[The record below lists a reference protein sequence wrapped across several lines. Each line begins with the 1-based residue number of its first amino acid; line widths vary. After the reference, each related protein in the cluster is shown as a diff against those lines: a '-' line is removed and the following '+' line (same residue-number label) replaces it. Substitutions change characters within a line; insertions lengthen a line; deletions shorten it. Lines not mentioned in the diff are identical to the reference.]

1 MKSRA
6 WFLPETPDMIGL
18 LRRQVAITI
27 EGVDAFASW
36 AAGRTDAEPTVVDAE
51 HRGDVAKRDLLDA
64 LRAAFVTAL
73 EPEDLFF
80 LSRGVDR
87 ILDSAREIINES
99 QVLASPPDAD
109 IAEMA
114 QLIGRAMRHIDEAIA
129 HLGGDGDRAT
139 AAADAA
145 IATEREIDAVY
156 YRGMAALLDVDERTA
171 RIGGREL
178 YRRCARIGDIVV
190 DVAERIVYAV
200 VKQS

>member
-1 MKSRA
+1 MKSRP
-6 WFLPETPDMIGL
+6 WFLPRRPTCSASCAVRSRSRSRASTHSPAGPPVTRTP
-18 LRRQVAITI
+18 RRRWPTPSVA
-27 EGVDAFASW
+27 
-36 AAGRTDAEPTVVDAE
+36 
-51 HRGDVAKRDLLDA
+51 GDTAKRDLLVA

-80 LSRGVDR
+80 LSRGIDR
-87 ILDSAREIINES
+87 ILDSAREVINES

-114 QLIGRAMRHIDEAIA
+114 RLIGRAMRHIDEAIA
-129 HLGGDGDRAT
+129 HLGTDGDRAT

-145 IATEREIDAVY
+145 IAAERELDAVY
-156 YRGMAALLDVDERTA
+156 YGGMAALLDVDERAA

>member
-1 MKSRA
+1 MRSRP

-18 LRRQVAITI
+18 LRRQVAITT

-36 AAGRTDAEPTVVDAE
+36 AGGDADAASAVVDAE
-51 HRGDVAKRDLLDA
+51 HRGDTAKRDLLDA

-73 EPEDLFF
+73 EPEDLFA
-80 LSRGVDR
+80 LSRSIDR
-87 ILDSAREIINES
+87 ILDSAREVINES

-109 IAEMA
+109 IAQMA
-114 QLIGRAMRHIDEAIA
+114 RLIGRAMRHIDEAIA
-129 HLGGDGDRAT
+129 HLGTDGDRAT

-145 IATEREIDAVY
+145 IAAERELDAVY

-178 YRRCARIGDIVV
+178 YRRCARMGDIVV